1 MKLYDAIA
9 EMRRLSKEGRPFSF
23 TYMSYNST
31 KQTTDGVIH
40 VQQARLAGRES
51 EKYNRFAEDQERY
64 YNLTTGEIRR
74 FWHPL
79 LMDFNG
85 EKIEI

>member
-9 EMRRLSKEGRPFSF
+9 EMRRLSNKGIPFSF

-31 KQTTDGVIH
+31 TGKSDGIINVE
-40 VQQARLAGRES
+40 QARLVKREDQ
-51 EKYNRFAEDQERY
+51 KYNRNAEDQERY
-64 YNLTTGEIRR
+64 YNLTTGEVRR

-79 LMDFNG
+79 LMFLNG
-85 EKIEI
+85 ETVKI

>member
-9 EMRRLSKEGRPFSF
+9 EMRRLSKEGVPFSF

-31 KQTTDGVIH
+31 KGTSDGVIH
-40 VQQARLAGRES
+40 VQQARLAKRES
-51 EKYNRFAEDQERY
+51 EKFNRHAEDQERY
-64 YNLTTGEIRR
+64 YNLTTGEVRR

-79 LMDFNG
+79 LMFLNG
-85 EKIEI
+85 EKVTI

>member
-9 EMRRLSKEGRPFSF
+9 EMRRLSNEGIPFSF

-31 KQTTDGVIH
+31 KGTSDGIVH
-40 VQQARLAGRES
+40 VQQARLVKRES
-51 EKYNRFAEDQERY
+51 EQFNKFAEDQERN
-64 YNLTTGEIRR
+64 YNLTTGEVRR

-79 LMDFNG
+79 LMFLNG
-85 EKIEI
+85 ETVKI